1 MLGSEQLT
9 AGVRIA
15 TAVVP
20 IGMYFLILGLLNT
33 RRRPQLLTG
42 RRDFILLIAALGP
55 LFILPV
61 LVYFAAP
68 PGPVLL
74 GVAVL
79 CAGIWA
85 LAPRGRT
92 WVIYNISEAEAGRSV
107 ERALTTLRLEFRRRE
122 NGFDLVHRGATLQIG
137 SFTLLRNVSLRLRGG
152 GDRLA
157 RQFERELSRA
167 ISDVRVEAG
176 PMAVAMLLVA
186 AAMLVVPLTLVAH
199 RAGEIVRLLTDLLP

>member
-9 AGVRIA
+9 VGVRIA
-15 TAVVP
+15 VAVVP
-20 IGMYFLILGLLNT
+20 VGMYFLILGLLNS

-42 RRDFILLIAALGP
+42 RRDFVLLIAALGP

-61 LVYFAAP
+61 LVCFAAP

-74 GVAVL
+74 GVALL
-79 CAGIWA
+79 CAAIWA

-92 WVIYNISEAEAGRSV
+92 WVLYNIPQAEASRSV
-107 ERALTTLRLEFRRRE
+107 ERALTAMELEFRSRE
-122 NGFDLVHRGATLQIG
+122 NGFDLVGRDAAIEVCCF
-137 SFTLLRNVSLRLRGG
+137 SLLRNVSIRLRGG
-152 GDRLA
+152 GDCLA
-157 RQFERELSRA
+157 RRFERELSRA
-167 ISDVRVEAG
+167 VSDVRVETG
-176 PMAVAMLLVA
+176 PMVVAMLLVS